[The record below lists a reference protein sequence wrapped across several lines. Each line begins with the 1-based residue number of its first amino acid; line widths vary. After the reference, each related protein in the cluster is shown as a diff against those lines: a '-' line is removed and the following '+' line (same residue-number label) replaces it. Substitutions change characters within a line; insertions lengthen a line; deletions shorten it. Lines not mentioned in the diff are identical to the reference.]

1 MIQRLKD
8 DYSMRMLCE
17 TLGVHRSN
25 LYHEPRPDEDQPVK
39 DALRELAGTWP
50 TYGYRRLKAML
61 RREGLRVNAKRVR
74 RLMHELGI
82 RGEAPKRRP
91 RTTDSNHPY
100 PRFANLVEGLE
111 ATHPEQ
117 VWVADITYIRLRK
130 EFVYLSVIMDL
141 FTRCIRGWHLGR
153 GLEQELTLTALERA
167 FERGCPEIHHSD
179 QGVQYAA
186 TAHVEMLKAR
196 GVKISMA
203 SVGEPEENS
212 HAERLMRTIK
222 EEEVDLSEYEDFSD
236 AMRGLGRFLNDVYN
250 RKRIHSS
257 LGQLAPAEFEQQW
270 ISMPRSK
277 TSVEPSVH

>member
-50 TYGYRRLKAML
+50 TYGYPRLTAML

-91 RTTDSNHPY
+91 RTTDSSHPY

-117 VWVADITYIRLRK
+117 VWVADITYI
-130 EFVYLSVIMDL
+130 
-141 FTRCIRGWHLGR
+141 
-153 GLEQELTLTALERA
+153 
-167 FERGCPEIHHSD
+167 
-179 QGVQYAA
+179 
-186 TAHVEMLKAR
+186 
-196 GVKISMA
+196 
-203 SVGEPEENS
+203 
-212 HAERLMRTIK
+212 
-222 EEEVDLSEYEDFSD
+222 
-236 AMRGLGRFLNDVYN
+236 
-250 RKRIHSS
+250 
-257 LGQLAPAEFEQQW
+257 
-270 ISMPRSK
+270 
-277 TSVEPSVH
+277 